1 MTFLQSL
8 IMGVVQGLAEF
19 LPVSSS
25 GHLALLDLLFHIKDG
40 GIAFSVL
47 LHVGTLLA
55 AIVYFRKDIF
65 DLLRSLAPKNKEM
78 KAERRMVL
86 YILIVTLVTGPIG
99 LLFNGPMDALSKNL
113 VVLGLCFIGTTVVLS
128 AAEYFTHNSGKREP
142 ESLGPVRAAFIG
154 LVQGIAVL
162 PGLSRS
168 GTTIAGGMATGMS
181 REKATRFSFLI
192 SLPIIASAAL
202 LDGIHVLKGT
212 ATLPSASICL
222 VGFIAS
228 AVAGYFA
235 IAFMIDLVKRV
246 KLYWFAGYTFIL
258 GTLLLVLHFFGW

>member
-25 GHLALLDLLFHIKDG
+25 GHLALLDMFFPIKDG

-47 LHVGTLLA
+47 LHVGTLVA

-65 DLLRSLAPKNKEM
+65 DLLRSLSPKNKEM
-78 KAERRMVL
+78 KAERRTVL
-86 YILIVTLVTGPIG
+86 SILIVTLVTAPIG

-154 LVQGIAVL
+154 LVQGLAVL
-162 PGLSRS
+162 PGLSRA
-168 GTTIAGGMATGMS
+168 GMTIAGGMATGMS
-181 REKATRFSFLI
+181 REKATRFSFLV
-192 SLPIIASAAL
+192 SLPIIAAAAL
-202 LDGIHVLKGT
+202 LDGLHVIKGT
-212 ATLPSASICL
+212 AVLPSASICA

-235 IAFMIDLVKRV
+235 IAIMIDLVKRI

-258 GTLLLVLHFFGW
+258 GVILLALHFFG